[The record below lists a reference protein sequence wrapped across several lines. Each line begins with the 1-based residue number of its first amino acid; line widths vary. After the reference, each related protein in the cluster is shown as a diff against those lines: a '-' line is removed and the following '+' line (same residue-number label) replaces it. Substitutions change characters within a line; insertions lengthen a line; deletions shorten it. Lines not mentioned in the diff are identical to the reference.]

1 MLTDY
6 LVRRG
11 KFSDIAQ
18 IKELLRVS
26 HLPTVGAE
34 KAADRFLVA
43 DNGQIIGILGVLYE
57 GEKALLRSFAV
68 SPLYQGKGIG
78 GFLVSA
84 MLHELTAQ
92 NIQEVYLLTETAA
105 DYFKRIGFGEIARKA
120 MPENLLK
127 ESGLDQACPCS
138 SKCLKY
144 LLNADN

>member
-6 LVRRG
+6 LVRHG
-11 KFSDIAQ
+11 KSSDIAQ
-18 IKELLRVS
+18 IKELLRVT
-26 HLPTVGAE
+26 HLPTVGAK
-34 KAADRFLVA
+34 KAADCFLIA
-43 DNGQIIGILGVLYE
+43 DNGQVIGILGVLYE

-68 SPLYQGKGIG
+68 SPLYRCKGIG
-78 GFLVSA
+78 GLLLTA
-84 MLHELTAQ
+84 MLQELKTQ

-144 LLNADN
+144 LLNNDK